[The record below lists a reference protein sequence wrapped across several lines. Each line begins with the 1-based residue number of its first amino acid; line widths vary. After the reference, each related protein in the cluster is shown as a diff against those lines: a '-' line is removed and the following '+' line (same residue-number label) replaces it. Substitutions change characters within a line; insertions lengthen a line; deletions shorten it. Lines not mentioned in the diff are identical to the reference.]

1 MEHRIV
7 DSFWDFLWLIVVSF
21 AFVAYLM
28 VLFSIIGDLFRDH
41 KSSGWAKAVWVLFL
55 IIAPFLTA
63 LVYIIVKGGDM
74 TKRQVRALQH
84 AKDEQEQY
92 IKQVAGRT
100 SAEEI
105 AHAKELLDAGTI
117 TEEEFAQLKAKALT

>member
-7 DSFWDFLWLIVVSF
+7 DSFWDFLWLIIVSF

>member
-1 MEHRIV
+1 M
-7 DSFWDFLWLIVVSF
+7 DSFWDFLWLIIVSF

-41 KSSGWAKAVWVLFL
+41 KSSGWVKAVWVFFL
-55 IIAPFLTA
+55 VLAPFLTA
-63 LVYIIVKGGDM
+63 LVYLIAKGGDM
-74 TKRQVRALQH
+74 TKRQVAAVQH
-84 AKDEQEQY
+84 AKDQQEQY

-105 AHAKELLDAGTI
+105 AHAKALLDAGTI
-117 TEEEFAQLKAKALT
+117 TDAEFGQLKEKALR

>member
-1 MEHRIV
+1 MEHRLV

-41 KSSGWAKAVWVLFL
+41 KSSGWAKAAWVLFL

-74 TKRQVRALQH
+74 TKRQVRAIQH

-117 TEEEFAQLKAKALT
+117 TEEEFAKLKSKALT

>member
-1 MEHRIV
+1 M

>member
-1 MEHRIV
+1 M

-41 KSSGWAKAVWVLFL
+41 KSSGWAKAAWVLFL

-74 TKRQVRALQH
+74 TKRQVRAIQH

-117 TEEEFAQLKAKALT
+117 TEEEFAKLKSKALT